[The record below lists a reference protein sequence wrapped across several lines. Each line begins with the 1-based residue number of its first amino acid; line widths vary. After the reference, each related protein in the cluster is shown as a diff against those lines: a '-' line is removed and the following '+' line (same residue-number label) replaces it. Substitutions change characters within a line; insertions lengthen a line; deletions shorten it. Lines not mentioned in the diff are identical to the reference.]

1 MNSHDQTD
9 TKPPAIYKFL
19 FWALL
24 SVLLI
29 YYLLEHVLGGIADAD
44 ELVLKHQLK
53 RGAWVYVTYYGAPA
67 TDLDTLRF
75 YLSSPILG
83 SDKEILKE
91 LNKRSSFM
99 ITDSA
104 LEDVV
109 IRDTANGVGITV
121 KGAVYD
127 YFSKQYT
134 QSEGLQSYRVRLN
147 QQDEGD

>member
-1 MNSHDQTD
+1 MQNLKD
-9 TKPPAIYKFL
+9 TKSSIPYKLL

-44 ELVLKHQLK
+44 DLALKYQLK
-53 RGAWVYVTYYGAPA
+53 RGAWVYVTHYGAPA

-75 YLSSPILG
+75 YLSSPIPG

-91 LNKRSSFM
+91 LNKRKSFM
-99 ITDSA
+99 ITDSS

-109 IRDTANGVGITV
+109 VRDTANGVGITV
-121 KGAVYD
+121 KGAVYRF
-127 YFSKQYT
+127 FSKQYT
-134 QSEGLQSYRVRLN
+134 QTDGLQSYRVSLN
-147 QQDEGD
+147 QLDGGD

>member
-1 MNSHDQTD
+1 MNSHDPTA
-9 TKPPAIYKFL
+9 PNSRAIYKLL
-19 FWALL
+19 FWVLL

-53 RGAWVYVTYYGAPA
+53 RGAWVYVTYYRAPA

-75 YLSSPILG
+75 YLSSTIAG
-83 SDKEILKE
+83 SDEEILKE
-91 LNKRSSFM
+91 LNTRNSFM

-104 LEDVV
+104 IEGVMIGEKD
-109 IRDTANGVGITV
+109 NGVGITV
-121 KGAVYD
+121 KGAVYR

-134 QSEGLQSYRVRLN
+134 QIDGLQSYRVSLC
-147 QQDEGD
+147 QQDERG

>member
-1 MNSHDQTD
+1 MKSHHPTVSS
-9 TKPPAIYKFL
+9 PRAVYKFL

-24 SVLLI
+24 SVLLV
-29 YYLLEHVLGGIADAD
+29 YYLLEHVLGGIADAG

-75 YLSSPILG
+75 YLSSPIAG
-83 SDKEILKE
+83 SDEEILKE
-91 LNKRSSFM
+91 LNTRNSFM

-109 IRDTANGVGITV
+109 VRDTANGVGITV
-121 KGAVYD
+121 RGSVYR

-134 QSEGLQSYRVRLN
+134 QTDGLQSYRVSLN
-147 QQDEGD
+147 QLDEGD

>member
-1 MNSHDQTD
+1 MQNLKD
-9 TKPPAIYKFL
+9 TKSSIPYKLL

-29 YYLLEHVLGGIADAD
+29 YYLLEHLSGGVADAD
-44 ELVLKHQLK
+44 DLVLKHQLK

-75 YLSSPILG
+75 YLSSPIPG

-91 LNKRSSFM
+91 LNKRKSFM
-99 ITDSA
+99 ITDSS

-109 IRDTANGVGITV
+109 VRDTANGVGITV
-121 KGAVYD
+121 KGAVYR

-134 QSEGLQSYRVRLN
+134 QMDGLQSYRVSLS
-147 QQDEGD
+147 QQDERG

>member
-1 MNSHDQTD
+1 MRSQDPTD
-9 TKPPAIYKFL
+9 TSRRAIYKYF

-24 SVLLI
+24 SVLLV

-53 RGAWVYVTYYGAPA
+53 RGAWVCVTHYGAPA

-75 YLSSPILG
+75 YLSSPIPG
-83 SDKEILKE
+83 SDEEILKE
-91 LNKRSSFM
+91 LNKQNSFM

-104 LEDVV
+104 IEDMM
-109 IRDTANGVGITV
+109 IGEKDNGVGITV
-121 KGAVYD
+121 KGAVYR

-134 QSEGLQSYRVRLN
+134 QSDGLQSYRMSLY
-147 QQDEGD
+147 QQDERG

>member
-1 MNSHDQTD
+1 MNSHDQTG
-9 TKPPAIYKFL
+9 TNSPAIYKFL

-44 ELVLKHQLK
+44 DLVLKHQLK

-75 YLSSPILG
+75 YLSSPIPG
-83 SDKEILKE
+83 PDEEILKE
-91 LNKRSSFM
+91 LNRRNSFM

-104 LEDVV
+104 LKDVV
-109 IRDTANGVGITV
+109 IRDTDNGVGIGV

-134 QSEGLQSYRVRLN
+134 QTDGLQSYRVSLN
-147 QQDEGD
+147 QLDESD

>member
-1 MNSHDQTD
+1 MQNLKD
-9 TKPPAIYKFL
+9 TKSSIPYKLL

-44 ELVLKHQLK
+44 DLVLKYPLK
-53 RGAWVYVTYYGAPA
+53 RGAWVYVTHYGAPA

-75 YLSSPILG
+75 YLSSPVPG
-83 SDKEILKE
+83 SDEEILKE
-91 LNKRSSFM
+91 LNKRNSFM

-104 LEDVV
+104 IEDVM
-109 IRDTANGVGITV
+109 IGEKDNGVGITV
-121 KGAVYD
+121 KGAVYL

-134 QSEGLQSYRVRLN
+134 QSDGLQSYRVSLY
-147 QQDEGD
+147 QQDERG

>member
-1 MNSHDQTD
+1 MQNLKD
-9 TKPPAIYKFL
+9 TKSSIPYKLL

-29 YYLLEHVLGGIADAD
+29 YYLLEHLSGGVADAD
-44 ELVLKHQLK
+44 DLVLKHQLK

-75 YLSSPILG
+75 YLSSPIPG

-91 LNKRSSFM
+91 LNKRKSFM
-99 ITDSA
+99 ITDSS

-109 IRDTANGVGITV
+109 LRDTANGVGITV
-121 KGAVYD
+121 KGAVYR

-134 QSEGLQSYRVRLN
+134 QTDGLQSYRVSLS
-147 QQDEGD
+147 QQDERG

>member
-1 MNSHDQTD
+1 MQNQKG
-9 TKPPAIYKFL
+9 TKTSVPYRFL

-29 YYLLEHVLGGIADAD
+29 YYLLENVLGGIADAD

-75 YLSSPILG
+75 YLSSPIPG
-83 SDKEILKE
+83 SDEEILKE
-91 LNKRSSFM
+91 LNKRNSFM

-104 LEDVV
+104 IEDVM
-109 IRDTANGVGITV
+109 IGEKGNGVGITV
-121 KGAVYD
+121 KGAVYR

-134 QSEGLQSYRVRLN
+134 QTDGLQSYRVSLS
-147 QQDEGD
+147 QQDEHG